1 MQVLFATAEL
11 QRCFEQYDSA
21 VKQWGQD
28 VGRKYIQRVKLLLA
42 ANTLADLAVPRSLHL
57 HPLKG
62 DRAGQHAISLN
73 DRWRLIFTY
82 SKEDGT
88 ARIEEV
94 TNHYDD

>member
-1 MQVLFATAEL
+1 MQVLFATAGLE
-11 QRCFEQYDSA
+11 RCFRRFDSA
-21 VKQWGQD
+21 AKKWGPD
-28 VGRKYIQRVKLLLA
+28 VARKYVQRVKILLA
-42 ANTLADLAVPRSLHL
+42 ANTLADLATPRSLHL
-57 HPLKG
+57 HPLKA

-82 SKEDGT
+82 NKEDGT